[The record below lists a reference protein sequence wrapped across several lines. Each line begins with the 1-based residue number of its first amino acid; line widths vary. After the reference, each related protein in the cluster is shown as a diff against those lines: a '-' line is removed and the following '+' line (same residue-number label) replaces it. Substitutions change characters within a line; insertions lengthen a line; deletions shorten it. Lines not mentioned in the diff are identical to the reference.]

1 MRHRFRRAAGTA
13 VIALSTSIALAVDA
27 GDAPVSDALKPLA
40 FLAGSCWKGPF
51 ADRNATDE
59 HCYEWMY
66 GGQYLRDR
74 HIVRGDQRPYRGET
88 IYFWDAAENAVGY
101 IYFNSNGGVSR
112 GTLKVEGEALLF
124 PAERYTEGSTTR
136 EFSTTLTR
144 ENADSYYTSTRE
156 LKAGEWLEAW
166 RVSYKRAGP
175 ASTAAEWPD

>member
-1 MRHRFRRAAGTA
+1 MRHRILRAAGA
-13 VIALSTSIALAVDA
+13 ACIVLSTSLALFADA
-27 GDAPVSDALKPLA
+27 GDAPVNEALKPLA

-51 ADRNATDE
+51 ADRTATDE

-74 HIVRGDQRPYRGET
+74 HIVRGDPKPYRGET
-88 IYFWDAAENAVGY
+88 IYFWDPTEKAVGY
-101 IYFNSNGGVSR
+101 VYFNSNGGVSR

-124 PAERYTEGSTTR
+124 PTERYTEGASTR

-144 ENADSYYTSTRE
+144 ENAGGYYTSTRE

-175 ASTAAEWPD
+175 ASSPPEWPD

>member
-1 MRHRFRRAAGTA
+1 M
-13 VIALSTSIALAVDA
+13 SIALAVDA
-27 GDAPVSDALKPLA
+27 GDAPVNDALKPLA

-74 HIVRGDQRPYRGET
+74 HIVRGDRKPYRGET

-112 GTLKVEGEALLF
+112 GTLKVEGQALLF
-124 PAERYTEGSTTR
+124 PAERYAEGSTTR

-144 ENADSYYTSTRE
+144 ENADSYYSSMRK
-156 LKAGEWLEAW
+156 LKAGQWLEAW

-175 ASTAAEWPD
+175 ASMAAEWPD

>member
-1 MRHRFRRAAGTA
+1 MRHRLCRLASVLFI
-13 VIALSTSIALAVDA
+13 VVSTSITL
-27 GDAPVSDALKPLA
+27 PVAAADEPASAALKPLA

-74 HIVRGDQRPYRGET
+74 HIVRGDPKPYRGET
-88 IYFWDAAENAVGY
+88 IYFWDPAEKAVGY

-124 PAERYTEGSTTR
+124 PTERYTEGASTR

-144 ENADSYYTSTRE
+144 ENADGYYTSTRE
-156 LKAGEWLEAW
+156 LKAGQWAEAW

-175 ASTAAEWPD
+175 TSAADWLD